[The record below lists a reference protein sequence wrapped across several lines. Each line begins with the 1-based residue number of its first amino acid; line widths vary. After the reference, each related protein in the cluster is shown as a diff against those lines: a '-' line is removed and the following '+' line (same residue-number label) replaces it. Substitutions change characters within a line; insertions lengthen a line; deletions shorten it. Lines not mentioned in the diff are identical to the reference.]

1 MATNAKL
8 QIAIEASN
16 NATGQLKSLENDLRG
31 VSTATDSSG
40 MGFGKLVGAI
50 GLGNLAAN
58 AASSAF
64 NAFGDFL
71 KGTVTAAE
79 EAEATQAQLSAV
91 LKSTGMA
98 AGVTAQAA
106 NDLAGQMSNL
116 TTFSKDQVLAG
127 ENLMLTFTKVSK

>member
-64 NAFGDFL
+64 NALGGFL
-71 KGTVTAAE
+71 KGTITAAE

-91 LKSTGMA
+91 CPAYMSLKVPVGNGSSIPHSICVNGNY
-98 AGVTAQAA
+98 AGKY
-106 NDLAGQMSNL
+106 GGY
-116 TTFSKDQVLAG
+116 G
-127 ENLMLTFTKVSK
+127 ESEHPP